1 MYAVRNLNALNGVL
15 PLSNLKSFVLEI
27 ALIVVNHQRN
37 TYGNLGQREIR
48 HMDIMSQ
55 LKNLTAL
62 IALKIATATH

>member
-1 MYAVRNLNALNGVL
+1 MYAAHSLNALNGVL

-27 ALIVVNHQRN
+27 ALIVVNHQQN
-37 TYGNLGQREIR
+37 TYGNLGQRGIR